1 MNKKPK
7 SFANKIRKADPGNPE
22 SDAIS
27 EAAHLIKDG
36 GIVVFPTRCLY
47 GLGADAFNTDAV
59 ERIFEIKQRSSQKP
73 ILILID
79 HQDKVETLVR
89 HVPRVASL
97 IMEKFW
103 PGKVTI
109 VFEAKDSLS
118 SSLTAGTGKIGIRQC
133 GHPVAAAMVRA
144 VGGPVTGTSANIAG
158 EAGCSRISDLS
169 QRVGEKADLV
179 LDAGPLEGGK
189 GSTVIDVTSKS
200 RHESGVMFPWTL
212 LREGL
217 VPEKSI
223 IEIMNR
229 RCL

>member
-7 SFANKIRKADPGNPE
+7 SFANKIRK
-22 SDAIS
+22 
-27 EAAHLIKDG
+27 AAHLIKDG

-47 GLGADAFNTDAV
+47 GLGADAFDTDAV
-59 ERIFEIKQRSSQKP
+59 ERIFEIKQRPSQKP

-79 HQDKVETLVR
+79 HQDAVKKLVQ

-133 GHPVAAAMVRA
+133 GHPVAAALVRA

-200 RHESGVMFPWTL
+200 EHESGVMFPWTL